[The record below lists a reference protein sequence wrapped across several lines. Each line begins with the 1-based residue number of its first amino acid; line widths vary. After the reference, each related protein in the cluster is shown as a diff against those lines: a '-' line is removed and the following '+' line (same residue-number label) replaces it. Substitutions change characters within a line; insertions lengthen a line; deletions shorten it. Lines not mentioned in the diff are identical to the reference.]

1 MAKRVKINRE
11 RQVGRM
17 LRGYRRE
24 MIVMH
29 TKESPL
35 FESAYFVL
43 RRDREESPALDM
55 VSEANR
61 IIGEGGACLG
71 RKRRRRGAW
80 LLLLGALLGA
90 LFVGGIFWV
99 IGR

>member
-1 MAKRVKINRE
+1 
-11 RQVGRM
+11 M

-29 TKESPL
+29 TRESPL

-43 RRDREESPALDM
+43 RRDREHLPAQDM

-61 IIGEGGACLG
+61 IIGEGGACMGL
-71 RKRRRRGAW
+71 RRRRRGVL
-80 LLLLGALLGA
+80 LLLLGALIGA
-90 LFVGGIFWV
+90 LFVCGIFWL

>member
-1 MAKRVKINRE
+1 
-11 RQVGRM
+11 M

-43 RRDREESPALDM
+43 RRERENSPAPDM

-61 IIGEGGACLG
+61 IIGEGGTCLG
-71 RKRRRRGAW
+71 RRRRRRGVL

-90 LFVGGIFWV
+90 LLAGGIFLW
-99 IGR
+99 IGT

>member
-1 MAKRVKINRE
+1 
-11 RQVGRM
+11 
-17 LRGYRRE
+17 

-43 RRDREESPALDM
+43 RRERENSPATDM

-61 IIGEGGACLG
+61 IIGEESVCLAG
-71 RKRRRRGAW
+71 RRRRRGVLLW
-80 LLLLGALLGA
+80 LLGVLLGALCAGA
-90 LFVGGIFWV
+90 FFIL
-99 IGR
+99 RY